1 MAENLSL
8 AEIFAWLRKRDTSAL
23 PETTRTMILEA
34 WHTGRLPLVAD
45 KVREFRC
52 ACPVP
57 PHTWVP
63 EPAPDDE
70 KAKRYVEELRKTQI
84 VGYLPATA
92 AQTTVTLEKVLFNQM
107 VPAEIIPYRDIKF
120 YWTPALPFGG
130 ILRPASSRNFPVLE
144 RCGKPVI
151 EYGRRPLC
159 KLRNSGPS
167 LKSIIS

>member
-1 MAENLSL
+1 MDAMAENLSL

-107 VPAEIIPYRDIKF
+107 VPGRNNPIPGHQILLDCRHCRLAGSCDR
-120 YWTPALPFGG
+120 LRRG
-130 ILRPASSRNFPVLE
+130 IFR
-144 RCGKPVI
+144 
-151 EYGRRPLC
+151 Y
-159 KLRNSGPS
+159 
-167 LKSIIS
+167 

>member
-107 VPAEIIPYRDIKF
+107 VPGRNNPIPGHQILLDCRHCRLAGSCDR
-120 YWTPALPFGG
+120 LRRG
-130 ILRPASSRNFPVLE
+130 IFR
-144 RCGKPVI
+144 
-151 EYGRRPLC
+151 Y
-159 KLRNSGPS
+159 
-167 LKSIIS
+167 